1 MRALSIPSLPELHCL
16 LLGVLGSFGGR
27 IVPSKRVASM
37 VTRPMGSWK
46 KQDMFMV
53 KEEKPKTE
61 EEGVRMSE
69 EER

>member
-1 MRALSIPSLPELHCL
+1 
-16 LLGVLGSFGGR
+16 
-27 IVPSKRVASM
+27 M